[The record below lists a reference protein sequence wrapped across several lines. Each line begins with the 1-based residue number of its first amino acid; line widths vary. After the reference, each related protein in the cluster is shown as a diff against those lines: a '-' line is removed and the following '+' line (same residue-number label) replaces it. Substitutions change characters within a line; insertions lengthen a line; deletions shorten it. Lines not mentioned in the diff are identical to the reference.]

1 MNKLIALVLSFSLV
15 FGSVTPSLAQQN
27 KIVQGAKAIKQAGA
41 GAQNLVPNTIKK
53 IPGVSVGTNLRY
65 VPNAPAIKPL
75 APYAPGVHFVAPAS
89 SDESTQKLN
98 ENLTQAISKQALQA
112 SAVQAKKLDDI
123 KKLLA
128 KSNFSEKDA
137 KEIYDQ
143 IFKVERTNTA
153 TEFLLLN
160 TLPIV
165 TVERGFALGKTQA
178 DQALSFYRNLL
189 LSTIN
194 APVNLPETAS
204 LNDLFSY
211 SGRMYNANRLNYILQ
226 EENEW
231 AEEANSSRIVKII
244 ITVIICLIIFG
255 VLLFFAIKNIR
266 ILLKVKPVVPTT
278 HFDYFRD
285 LPRENCSP
293 AEALYIL
300 DGKYQGFTQY
310 DIGKVFSSTIL
321 NLSLKKLIKIEE
333 IPEGGKKDSKITILS
348 QEANNVTLNSDEIII
363 LNFLNTA
370 CKNKSKSIFGGSKE
384 TDNPNEITMKELKK
398 YISNNSS
405 KVVLLKNAIDKAIKS
420 KLTSNRILDLKGI
433 KRRNANMAGCSIGVF
448 IPFVLVFLLDNME
461 FVTNTVNSIGIPW
474 YLLGIAL
481 IWLVVDFILI
491 NRANNRIS
499 VYTQEGVDEQDKWKA
514 FKKYMEDFSLL
525 KEKNVPDLAI
535 WEKYLVYA
543 TAFGI
548 SEKVIKELKIVYPD
562 FDNYDYNIYPT
573 IFIMSHMDFSSSFR
587 SVSNAMSSSFSSGSG
602 GGGGFSGGG
611 GRWRRPAVVG
621 EEGKPSSF
629 FFFNFFHRDNS
640 KTKKHIVLQQ

>member
-143 IFKVERTNTA
+143 IFKVERTNTS

-204 LNDLFSY
+204 LNDLFAY
-211 SGRMYNANRLNYILQ
+211 SAKNAGSFDVKNWSKSMAAATNLGFFGSAKDASLLLDTYIKTPAILKPITEVVIGRALLNLQ
-226 EENEW
+226 
-231 AEEANSSRIVKII
+231 A
-244 ITVIICLIIFG
+244 
-255 VLLFFAIKNIR
+255 
-266 ILLKVKPVVPTT
+266 
-278 HFDYFRD
+278 Y
-285 LPRENCSP
+285 
-293 AEALYIL
+293 EALERL
-300 DGKYQGFTQY
+300 AVLSAGKNGKLSGQFWEGLQTYVRQQGLP
-310 DIGKVFSSTIL
+310 G
-321 NLSLKKLIKIEE
+321 
-333 IPEGGKKDSKITILS
+333 
-348 QEANNVTLNSDEIII
+348 
-363 LNFLNTA
+363 
-370 CKNKSKSIFGGSKE
+370 
-384 TDNPNEITMKELKK
+384 
-398 YISNNSS
+398 
-405 KVVLLKNAIDKAIKS
+405 
-420 KLTSNRILDLKGI
+420 
-433 KRRNANMAGCSIGVF
+433 
-448 IPFVLVFLLDNME
+448 
-461 FVTNTVNSIGIPW
+461 
-474 YLLGIAL
+474 
-481 IWLVVDFILI
+481 
-491 NRANNRIS
+491 
-499 VYTQEGVDEQDKWKA
+499 
-514 FKKYMEDFSLL
+514 
-525 KEKNVPDLAI
+525 
-535 WEKYLVYA
+535 
-543 TAFGI
+543 
-548 SEKVIKELKIVYPD
+548 
-562 FDNYDYNIYPT
+562 
-573 IFIMSHMDFSSSFR
+573 
-587 SVSNAMSSSFSSGSG
+587 
-602 GGGGFSGGG
+602 
-611 GRWRRPAVVG
+611 
-621 EEGKPSSF
+621 
-629 FFFNFFHRDNS
+629 
-640 KTKKHIVLQQ
+640 